1 VTPQDTSG
9 AVLNNRKENRMT
21 KLNRYLAGL
30 LVASSI
36 AFALPAHAHRGGM
49 DGAGG
54 GPGGMRMLRQLD
66 LTQEQRDQ
74 AFKIFHEQAPA
85 FRERAQAARAA
96 QDALRKAAL
105 DPSAD
110 AGRIRQLADE
120 VGKAHAEMAVM
131 RAETVRRV
139 TALLTA
145 EQRQK
150 LEQAGG
156 EGRRGRR

>member
-1 VTPQDTSG
+1 
-9 AVLNNRKENRMT
+9 MM

-30 LVASSI
+30 LLASSV

-49 DGAGG
+49 DGAG

-74 AFKIFHEQAPA
+74 AFRIFHEQAPA

-105 DPSAD
+105 DASAD

-139 TALLTA
+139 TALLTP

-150 LEQAGG
+150 LEQAG
-156 EGRRGRR
+156 EARRGRR